1 MDRRRGQLVR
11 AILSVSLALTLC
23 VVVRAGAQERL
34 RIAADVAQQASTT
47 TVSQEQ
53 SFDRYFEQGSFTF
66 ERTIPQSMVYDVG
79 AMVRIWRGLYAGGA
93 LSVFKQTDLGSL
105 TARVPHPLQFNKP
118 RITTGDVADAS
129 RSEIG
134 QHIMF
139 GWAIP
144 ASRGLDF
151 LVSAGP
157 SIITAEQL
165 FVTRL
170 GLSLEEEVFP
180 FDELAFPRVDTET
193 LRENVMGY
201 NAGVDMTW
209 RLNRRIGIGLLVRY
223 SSGKKEF
230 IPTGALPVEVTVGGL
245 HAGGGVRVL
254 FNSFGSS
261 RRKPVPPPKQP
272 PSKQPPAKQPPAKQ
286 PPPKGK

>member
-1 MDRRRGQLVR
+1 MR
-11 AILSVSLALTLC
+11 AILCVSLAVTLG
-23 VVVRAGAQERL
+23 VIAPAGAQERL

-53 SFDRYFEQGSFTF
+53 TFDRYFEQASFTF
-66 ERTIPQSMVYDVG
+66 ERTVPQSMVYDAG
-79 AMVRIWRGLYAGGA
+79 AMVRVWRGLYAGGA
-93 LSVFKQTDLGSL
+93 LSVFTQTGAGSL
-105 TARVPHPLQFNKP
+105 AARVPHPLQFNKP
-118 RITTGDVADAS
+118 RTTTGDVADTR

-157 SIITAEQL
+157 SIITTEQL

-170 GLSLEEEVFP
+170 NLSLEQEVFP
-180 FDELAFPRVDTET
+180 FDQLAFPRVDTET

-209 RLNRRIGIGLLVRY
+209 RFNRRIGVGLLVRY

-245 HAGGGVRVL
+245 HAGGGIRVL

-261 RRKPVPPPKQP
+261 RRKPVPPPKP
-272 PSKQPPAKQPPAKQ
+272 PQKPA
-286 PPPKGK
+286 PPKPTPK